1 MGYAPSRINII
12 SNYIQDKAQQTKV
25 YISSAIKPKIK

>member
-12 SNYIQDKAQQTKV
+12 SNYIYDKAQKTKV
-25 YISSAIKPKIK
+25 LDKSYVMYI